1 MLKGSRFSTT
11 AALRLAPHF
20 PEFIN
25 VLLEMGWEK
34 KKTQIVK
41 FMGLLCVPSRTDI
54 LENTDAGDKA

>member
-11 AALRLAPHF
+11 AALRLAPHS
-20 PEFIN
+20 PELIN
-25 VLLEMGWEK
+25 VLLEMGWK

-54 LENTDAGDKA
+54 LENTDAGD

>member
-20 PEFIN
+20 PELIN
-25 VLLEMGWEK
+25 VLLEMGWKKK

-54 LENTDAGDKA
+54 LENTDAGD